1 MERIVKEL
9 TIEAAIENIEKVT
22 DFINTELEALG
33 CSFKAEMQI
42 DVAID
47 ELFGNIARYAYNPE
61 TGKATVK
68 LEVEENPLSVIIT
81 FIDNGRPF
89 NPLEKSDP
97 DITLSAEERE
107 IGGLGIFLVKK
118 TMDLIEYDY
127 RDGQNILKIKK
138 SVR

>member
-1 MERIVKEL
+1 MKEL
-9 TIEAAIENIEKVT
+9 TVEAAIENIEKVT
-22 DFINTELEALG
+22 EFINAELEALD
-33 CSFKAEMQI
+33 CSFKAETQI

-47 ELFGNIARYAYNPE
+47 ELFGNIARYAYSPE
-61 TGKATVK
+61 TGKATVRI
-68 LEVEENPLSVIIT
+68 EVEENPLSVIIT

-118 TMDLIEYDY
+118 TMDMIEYDY
-127 RDGQNILKIKK
+127 RDGQNILTIRKIL
-138 SVR
+138 V

>member
-1 MERIVKEL
+1 MKEL

-138 SVR
+138 SVG

>member
-9 TIEAAIENIEKVT
+9 TVEAAIENIEKVT
-22 DFINTELEALG
+22 EFINAELEALG
-33 CSFKAEMQI
+33 CSFKAETQI

-61 TGKATVK
+61 TGKATVR
-68 LEVEENPLSVIIT
+68 LEVEEEPLSVIIT

>member
-1 MERIVKEL
+1 MVRIVKEL
-9 TIEAAIENIEKVT
+9 TVEAAIENIEKVT
-22 DFINTELEALG
+22 EFINAELEALG
-33 CSFKAEMQI
+33 CSFKAETQI

-47 ELFGNIARYAYNPE
+47 ELFGNIARYAYSPE
-61 TGKATVK
+61 TGKATVR

-138 SVR
+138 SMR